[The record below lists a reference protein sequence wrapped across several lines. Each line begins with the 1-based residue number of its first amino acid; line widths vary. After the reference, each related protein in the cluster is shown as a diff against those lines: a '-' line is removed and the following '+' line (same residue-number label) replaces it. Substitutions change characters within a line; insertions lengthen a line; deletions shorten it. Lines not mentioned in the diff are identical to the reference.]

1 MSQDLITS
9 YGQDFA
15 NELAKLA
22 AVTSAQEKSKLPFLS
37 IQGKKFSVGGDE
49 LGNSLNVIVLSTIYD
64 NAYYN
69 TKYDPKNPNPPACFA
84 IGSVQ
89 NMLVPSAT
97 SPVAQSGRCDSCMQ
111 NQWGSADIGKGKA
124 CKNGRRLLLASVDD
138 DQDVDLEN
146 LVVLRLP
153 PTSLANFSSYSKV
166 ITAKV
171 RLPVNA
177 FVTRITFDEDMT
189 YPVLKFSFVSANL
202 PTPVVKSMLSRQEE
216 FTSVISEPYD
226 VSNYVHVEPAQAKVI
241 KKSKMS

>member
-9 YGQDFA
+9 YDQDFA

-37 IQGKKFSVGGDE
+37 IQGKKFSVGGDK
-49 LGNSLNVIVLSTIYD
+49 LGTSLNVIVLSTVYD

-69 TKYDPKNPNPPACFA
+69 NKYDPENPNPPACFA
-84 IGSVQ
+84 IGTEPK
-89 NMLVPSAT
+89 MLMPSAL
-97 SPVAQSGRCDSCMQ
+97 SPVAQNDMCESCMQ
-111 NQWGSADIGKGKA
+111 NQWGSADTGKGKA

-171 RLPVNA
+171 RMPLNA
-177 FVTRITFDEDMT
+177 FVTRITFDEDT
-189 YPVLKFSFVSANL
+189 THPVLKFSFFSAKL
-202 PTPVVKSMLSRQEE
+202 PTPVVKSILSRQEE
-216 FTSVISEPYD
+216 FESIISEPYD
-226 VSNYVHVEPAQAKVI
+226 VSNYVHVEPAQVKVI